1 MPGLENVVMSSIKF
15 VKYAPPVDSRIGW
28 DEHGVPRIVGTRV
41 HLHYVLYQYKQ
52 GESPEQIIGHYPT
65 LKLADVYAVIAYY
78 LQNKEEME
86 EFYRKAE
93 EEEEQSYAE
102 MVANNPEPLSERIRA
117 RYEAQQKAK
126 QRAS

>member
-1 MPGLENVVMSSIKF
+1 MASITF

-52 GESPEQIIGHYPT
+52 GESPEQIIRHYPT
-65 LKLADVYAVIAYY
+65 LELADVYAVIAYY

-93 EEEEQSYAE
+93 EEEEQAFAE
-102 MVANNPEPLSERIRA
+102 MEANNPAPLFERIRA
-117 RYEAQQKAK
+117 RHEEEWANP
-126 QRAS
+126 R